1 MSPIVI
7 LCIVAFVFILGLFTG
22 KATILWARNYARI
35 TGFTTD
41 NGNGSPKF
49 VEIKSTTYRLINP
62 DDIVSE
68 ENVNKI
74 SQTIHKEFETLQTN
88 VHDFIVLE
96 KKNVNG
102 GS

>member
-1 MSPIVI
+1 
-7 LCIVAFVFILGLFTG
+7 
-22 KATILWARNYARI
+22 
-35 TGFTTD
+35 
-41 NGNGSPKF
+41 